1 MSTAAAAAA
10 DAPPPAKGKKKLI
23 IIIAA
28 VLLVVLLG
36 GGAALMLMKKKSA
49 DAEGGDGDAAPAKA
63 EKHESKGAPAFVP
76 LDSFTVN
83 LADKQADRYAQIGIT
98 LEVEDEKVAEEIK
111 KYMPAIR
118 NNILLAISERT
129 AADLLDR
136 EGKNK
141 LAATIRLET
150 AKAMGF
156 DVPAEAAADEGAA
169 GDEEGAKKPKKKKAK
184 KAEAELPVRAVQFSN
199 FIIQ

>member
-10 DAPPPAKGKKKLI
+10 DAPPAKGKKKLI
-23 IIIAA
+23 IIIVA
-28 VLLVVLLG
+28 VLLLVLLG
-36 GGAALMLMKKKSA
+36 GGAALLLLKKKSA
-49 DAEGGDGDAAPAKA
+49 DAADGGDGDGAPAKA
-63 EKHESKGAPAFVP
+63 ARHDPKKPPSFVP

-98 LEVEDEKVAEEIK
+98 LEVDDEKVAEEIK

-136 EGKNK
+136 EGKKK
-141 LAATIRLET
+141 LAETIRLET
-150 AKAMGF
+150 ARAMGY
-156 DVPAEAAADEGAA
+156 DVPREADAAASDSDGRSARRSR
-169 GDEEGAKKPKKKKAK
+169 
-184 KAEAELPVRAVQFSN
+184 KAEADLPVRAVQFSN